1 MLRMKPSETQAQKFS
16 RLSYEWKKTYAYG
29 NPDSMCTDGILLNRI
44 RQELLKIQQELEESG
59 VPAGYKIPPKMQEGY
74 VACADQI
81 RIQAQ
86 SAVKEY
92 LASEEYRYVLT
103 ALPKLSPKQKRQTR
117 ALEVFGKVQSLV
129 DALEEDNL
137 VVLREAV
144 SSGMLTGLIQ
154 ETARK
159 LQDLPLRPLPAEE
172 TERGEQ
178 EENWK
183 IQGQM
188 SIYDLDVVRE

>member
-1 MLRMKPSETQAQKFS
+1 M
-16 RLSYEWKKTYAYG
+16 
-29 NPDSMCTDGILLNRI
+29 
-44 RQELLKIQQELEESG
+44 
-59 VPAGYKIPPKMQEGY
+59 
-74 VACADQI
+74 
-81 RIQAQ
+81 
-86 SAVKEY
+86 
-92 LASEEYRYVLT
+92 
-103 ALPKLSPKQKRQTR
+103 
-117 ALEVFGKVQSLV
+117 QSLV

-137 VVLREAV
+137 VVLRKAV

-178 EENWK
+178 EENWE

-188 SIYDLDVVRE
+188 SIYDLDTEVTGIKSRPYYENVQ